1 MPEIR
6 IHTQL
11 SSARKAAL
19 ISVIQNLEGRGQS
32 AEIPSGYEAT
42 REWKRSSVIRKRPAR

>member
-19 ISVIQNLEGRGQS
+19 ISVIKNLEGSGQS
-32 AEIPSGYEAT
+32 AAKTSGYDT
-42 REWKRSSVIRKRPAR
+42 KRGWKRSSMIRKKPGQ

>member
-11 SSARKAAL
+11 NSTRKAAL
-19 ISVIQNLEGRGQS
+19 ISVIKNLEGRGQS
-32 AEIPSGYEAT
+32 AEKASGYQT
-42 REWKRSSVIRKRPAR
+42 KQEWKRSSMIRKKPGQ